1 MASLVRVAPYLPV
14 GLRPSGTGL
23 LDSVPEEVRAALRR
37 DGLGPAPEL
46 TAGPPVREVP
56 LPLGAR
62 GWLVTGYDEVRAVLS
77 DAGTFSNDFGHLVGR
92 PGIGQE
98 LDPGGLGLSDPPD
111 HTVLRRLL
119 APEFSARRLETLQP
133 RVREIVD
140 AQLDVLERE
149 ADGSGCVDLLE
160 HFARPVPW
168 LVICEL
174 LGIREGDR
182 EALRELGS
190 DRFDLSGGIIG
201 SLGTVKGWKEHL
213 RQLVARAR
221 ADPEP
226 GLIARLT
233 AAAGQ
238 DLDDV
243 QLAGVVDGLITG
255 GLETTASML
264 ALGALMLMEDPVSLE
279 GLRVAHRLPGPL
291 VDELLRELSVVQVAF
306 PRFARAAVRVGEV
319 DVRRDD
325 IVICSLS
332 AANHDLGERSS
343 PHVAFGHGLH
353 RCVGAGLARMELE
366 VALSA
371 LVRRFPGIRPAV
383 PVQELAFHRDDVV
396 FGVRALP
403 VLLGTT

>member
-1 MASLVRVAPYLPV
+1 M
-14 GLRPSGTGL
+14 
-23 LDSVPEEVRAALRR
+23 PEEVRAALRR
-37 DGLGPAPEL
+37 DGLGPAREL
-46 TAGPPVREVP
+46 TVGAPVREVP

-62 GWLVTGYDEVRAVLS
+62 GWLITGYDEVRAVLS

-92 PGIGQE
+92 PGIGHE

-111 HTVLRRLL
+111 HTALRRLL
-119 APEFSARRLETLQP
+119 APEFSARRLATLQP
-133 RVREIVD
+133 RVRKIVD

-149 ADGSGCVDLLE
+149 SDCSDCVDLLE

-174 LGIREGDR
+174 LGIRETDR
-182 EALRELGS
+182 VALHELAS

-213 RQLVARAR
+213 RQLIARSR
-221 ADPEP
+221 TDPEP

-233 AAAGQ
+233 SAAGP

-264 ALGALMLMEDPVSLE
+264 ALGALKLMQEPESLE
-279 GLRVAHRLPGPL
+279 ELRVAPGLPGPL
-291 VDELLRELSVVQVAF
+291 VDDLLRELSVVQVAF
-306 PRFARAAVRVGEV
+306 PRFARDAVRVGEV

-332 AANHDLGERSS
+332 AANHDLGERSG

-366 VALSA
+366 TALA
-371 LVRRFPGIRPAV
+371 GLVRRFPGIRPAV
-383 PVQELAFHRDDVV
+383 PLQELAFHRDSVV
-396 FGVRALP
+396 FGVHALP
-403 VLLGTT
+403 VLLGAR